1 MKNLQDEKEK
11 YKIEV
16 QKKKVEEN
24 VLKKLTYIDYLIK
37 ERRFETALKSLTDI
51 QKEAQAN
58 ELVD

>member
-16 QKKKVEEN
+16 QKKTVEEN
-24 VLKKLTYIDYLIK
+24 ILKKLTYIDYLIK

-51 QKEAQAN
+51 QK
-58 ELVD
+58 